1 MRNWGIPE
9 TPGCVRSNWGPSP
22 FRQPEAPGPC
32 DRLFHVAF
40 GERSTPAAPWTLCWR
55 ASGVPG
61 RDRRAEYFL
70 PALSRAD
77 GATRPHCL
85 HRVPRGSV
93 GWQEVERVGGAE
105 DRMWVLVSLPAD
117 HPTHTSSPGTA
128 KALPSR
134 LHCSGN
140 HLHSLLPQPC
150 QLASSSLTGVSV
162 YGTLLEDSFVAL
174 GEEVLEPQWTT
185 PEFQRHRL
193 LEDKLCPV
201 ALQSGSWVE
210 VEENSEPLQRCGQLA
225 RTAIRCQHS
234 EAAQT
239 QTGDR
244 TRGWTGQENLSD
256 SDPEMWELLR
266 REKDRQCRGLEL
278 IASENFCSRAAL
290 EALGSCLNNKY
301 SEGYPGKRY
310 YGGAEVVDEIELLC
324 QRRALE
330 AFDLDPAQWG
340 VNVQPY
346 SGSPANLAAYTALLQ
361 PHDRIMGLDLPD
373 GGHLTHGYMTD
384 VKRISATSIFFES
397 MPYKLD
403 PKTGLIDYDQLAL
416 TARLFR
422 PRLIIAGTS
431 AYARLIDYAR
441 MREVCDEV
449 KAHLL
454 ADMAHISGLVAAKV
468 IPSPFK
474 HADVV
479 TTTTHKTLRGA
490 RSGLIFYRKGVR
502 TVDPKT
508 GREIP
513 YTFED
518 RINFAVFPSLQGGP
532 HNHAIAAVAVALKQA
547 CTPMFREYSLQVLK
561 NARAMADA
569 LLERGYSLV
578 SGGTDNHLVLVD
590 LRPKGLDG
598 ARAERVL
605 ELVSITANKNT
616 CPGDRSALT
625 PGGLRLGAPALT
637 SRQFREDDFRRVV
650 DFIDEGV
657 SIGLEVKSKTAK
669 LQDFKSFL
677 LKDPE
682 TSHRLADLR
691 QRVEQ
696 FARAFPMPGFDE
708 H

>member
-1 MRNWGIPE
+1 MRSPNGLLPTAWSPRPE
-9 TPGCVRSNWGPSP
+9 LVAGPPATSELRCCTSLCSGRLGLCRDGGSWSGWP
-22 FRQPEAPGPC
+22 FGLSTARQP
-32 DRLFHVAF
+32 RLRLGKQTGA
-40 GERSTPAAPWTLCWR
+40 GQA
-55 ASGVPG
+55 
-61 RDRRAEYFL
+61 RRACRTVIL
-70 PALSRAD
+70 RCGSCCR
-77 GATRPHCL
+77 GRRT
-85 HRVPRGSV
+85 GSV
-93 GWQEVERVGGAE
+93 VAWS
-105 DRMWVLVSLPAD
+105 SLP
-117 HPTHTSSPGTA
+117 
-128 KALPSR
+128 
-134 LHCSGN
+134 
-140 HLHSLLPQPC
+140 Q
-150 QLASSSLTGVSV
+150 
-162 YGTLLEDSFVAL
+162 
-174 GEEVLEPQWTT
+174 
-185 PEFQRHRL
+185 
-193 LEDKLCPV
+193 
-201 ALQSGSWVE
+201 
-210 VEENSEPLQRCGQLA
+210 
-225 RTAIRCQHS
+225 
-234 EAAQT
+234 
-239 QTGDR
+239 
-244 TRGWTGQENLSD
+244 
-256 SDPEMWELLR
+256 
-266 REKDRQCRGLEL
+266 
-278 IASENFCSRAAL
+278 
-290 EALGSCLNNKY
+290 
-301 SEGYPGKRY
+301 RY

-346 SGSPANLAAYTALLQ
+346 SGSPANLAVYTALLQ

-373 GGHLTHGYMTD
+373 GGHLTHGYMSD

-397 MPYKLD
+397 MPYKLN
-403 PKTGLIDYDQLAL
+403 
-416 TARLFR
+416 
-422 PRLIIAGTS
+422 
-431 AYARLIDYAR
+431 
-441 MREVCDEV
+441 VCDEV

-474 HADVV
+474 HADIV

-490 RSGLIFYRKGVR
+490 RSGLIFYRKGVKA
-502 TVDPKT
+502 VDPKT

-616 CPGDRSALT
+616 CPGDRSAIT

-657 SIGLEVKSKTAK
+657 NIGLEVKTKTAK

-677 LKDPE
+677 LKDSE
-682 TSHRLADLR
+682 TSQRLADLR

-696 FARAFPMPGFDE
+696 FARGFPMPGFDE